1 MLAVSIVDNLR
12 VKDRGS
18 AAACQGEGAA
28 EMDDRKPYAKMVGVD
43 TRPLRQQIADVL
55 QGAILNGELKPG
67 EPLVE
72 TDIAARLGVSRAPVR
87 EALQLLANSGLVET
101 VPYRGTT
108 VRSLSARDIEEI
120 YSMRTVLEVFA
131 LRRAMARDAGALA
144 SALTSICDS
153 MTGHATSGDWTSV
166 SEDDQRFHHQLIEM
180 ADHRLLDH
188 VWGDLNVRVRQIMA
202 LRNLQNDDSMTIV
215 YNHLPIVD
223 AVARGE
229 VETASERLANHI
241 ATAADLFVSL
251 GDDTATDPVVAA
263 PEPALHSRD

>member
-1 MLAVSIVDNLR
+1 
-12 VKDRGS
+12 
-18 AAACQGEGAA
+18 
-28 EMDDRKPYAKMVGVD
+28 MDDRKLHTKMVGVD
-43 TRPLRQQIADVL
+43 TRPLRQQIADAL

-101 VPYRGTT
+101 IPYRGTT
-108 VRSLSARDIEEI
+108 VRSLSARDIEEV
-120 YSMRTVLEVFA
+120 YSMRTVLETFA
-131 LRRAMARDAGALA
+131 LRRAMAHDASGLAAALK
-144 SALTSICDS
+144 SICDS
-153 MTGHATSGDWTSV
+153 MTGHATDGDWASV

-215 YNHLPIVD
+215 YNHLPIVEAIED
-223 AVARGE
+223 GDL
-229 VETASERLANHI
+229 ETASAKLADHI
-241 ATAADLFVSL
+241 ATASDLFASL
-251 GDDTATDPVVAA
+251 GDEVASDPLAGA
-263 PEPALHSRD
+263 PEPALHTRD